1 MSKMHAVVVTEPGGP
16 EVLTYCEVERP
27 VVKPGWSLIKVRGFG
42 INHSEIFTRQGLSP
56 TVHFPRILGIE
67 VVGEVAEST
76 CSDQLPVGQKVL
88 SFMGEMGR
96 AYDGSYAE
104 YVLLPNEQI
113 YPVQTDL
120 PWSTLAA
127 IPETG
132 YTAYGALLGLRL
144 QANDHLLIRGGTS
157 GVGIAAAK
165 LAHAMAAN
173 VQVTSTTRSAAKT
186 AQLKAAGADDVL
198 IGGEEPLPESTHFD
212 KILELIGPKT
222 VKNSLQQLNVN
233 GIVSSTGELGG
244 QWNLEDFEPIGA
256 IPNNCYLT
264 SFSSGDVDRQVLQA
278 LLDLIA
284 NENIDL
290 TPTRIFKLP
299 EVAEAHRLIESTHG
313 FGKLVV
319 VI

>member
-1 MSKMHAVVVTEPGGP
+1 MHAVVVTQPGGP
-16 EVLTYCEVERP
+16 DALTYCEVEKP
-27 VVKPGWSLIKVRGFG
+27 TVKPGWSLIKVRGFG

-76 CSDQLPVGQKVL
+76 ADPKLAVGQKVM

-96 AYDGSYAE
+96 AFGGSYAE
-104 YVLLPNEQI
+104 YVLLPNDQI
-113 YPVQTDL
+113 YPVTTDL
-120 PWSTLAA
+120 SWADLAA

-144 QANDHLLIRGGTS
+144 QAHDQLLIRGGTS
-157 GVGIAAAK
+157 GVGVTAAK
-165 LAHAMAAN
+165 LAHAIDPSI
-173 VQVTSTTRSAAKT
+173 QVTSTTRQVAKSALLT
-186 AQLKAAGADDVL
+186 AAGVDQVL
-198 IGGEEPLPESTHFD
+198 IGGEADLPKEARFD
-212 KILELIGPKT
+212 KVLDLIGPKT
-222 VKNSLQQLNVN
+222 VKDSLQHLNSG

-244 QWNLEDFEPIGA
+244 QWDLTDFEPISA

-264 SFSSGDVDRQVLQA
+264 SFYSGDVQTEVLQA
-278 LLDLIA
+278 LLDLIQA
-284 NENIDL
+284 QHVDL
-290 TPTRIFKLP
+290 APAKVFSLAT
-299 EVAEAHRLIESTHG
+299 VAMAHREIEGKHS